1 MRKSRSSFKCAA
13 KDPERWRSSLKAR
26 AIDSSVRDLV
36 CTPALASLAKYF
48 ELRTTLRLALN
59 LHHHRRHHARID
71 LRLLLLV
78 RNDDDV
84 FDPAHVLYVTRMAQE
99 HEKY

>member
-36 CTPALASLAKYF
+36 CTHALTDPAESARLQIA
-48 ELRTTLRLALN
+48 LRLALN
-59 LHHHRRHHARID
+59 LRHHRRHHARFD

-78 RNDDDV
+78 RDDDV
-84 FDPAHVLYVTRMAQE
+84 DSDPAHVLYVTHMAQE
-99 HEKY
+99 HG